1 MYCFFFQ
8 FSEWFWFS
16 VQQFLL
22 LNVIHLIHLSLP
34 NLCFYTIIRS
44 LIILKVLIRQISE
57 CLLKPKLI
65 IIINLLMLAKLLD
78 FLAINHSLFERRGIF
93 IPWLLKLSHVL
104 DTLQLA
110 WACTFLHLS
119 WIMWFSLVPFPGCQ
133 GSCGIFPN
141 GLTYLVIF
149 FNMRQGLKC

>member
-1 MYCFFFQ
+1 MSDRIFKVSSKRLSAAGMTFFRRTAEFRR
-8 FSEWFWFS
+8 F
-16 VQQFLL
+16 FL
-22 LNVIHLIHLSLP
+22 ISYSLP

-119 WIMWFSLVPFPGCQ
+119 WIM
-133 GSCGIFPN
+133 
-141 GLTYLVIF
+141 
-149 FNMRQGLKC
+149 